1 MKKIRISIVLLAGW
15 IMLLLCG
22 AAAETQTIPSIR
34 DTVDSAVKPFSFRN
48 GVLWGMDSAQVQ
60 STESIQ
66 MDERSSGEWSVMVS
80 SEPVEVSRFTA
91 DLIYMFR
98 DNALQMIGWLRPGAA
113 IKRFGQILVLHVAH
127 LVFSVIIRLTNM
139 EFNVKR
145 LTNENCARKVRAEYS
160 DGRPAIWRQNHATR
174 QKHGARRMA
183 SFIMIAAYSRV
194 TMEKV
199 ISFFTAVGIASLV
212 GNGFFRGLPGFR
224 RSLFNMHR
232 EYTQAAALVNVA

>member
-1 MKKIRISIVLLAGW
+1 MKKIRISIVFLAGW

-98 DNALQMIGWLRPGAA
+98 DNALQMIAYEFKTCTTLNYQYLTGALSA
-113 IKRFGQILVLHVAH
+113 VYGESQTADAARIKAYMDLLYPTDTEQTGLLTCMSGTRKTEHVYSCITIPARHMRSCTSIL
-127 LVFSVIIRLTNM
+127 S
-139 EFNVKR
+139 
-145 LTNENCARKVRAEYS
+145 
-160 DGRPAIWRQNHATR
+160 
-174 QKHGARRMA
+174 
-183 SFIMIAAYSRV
+183 
-194 TMEKV
+194 
-199 ISFFTAVGIASLV
+199 
-212 GNGFFRGLPGFR
+212 
-224 RSLFNMHR
+224 
-232 EYTQAAALVNVA
+232 

>member
-98 DNALQMIGWLRPGAA
+98 DNALQMIAYEFQTCTTLNYQYLTGALSA
-113 IKRFGQILVLHVAH
+113 VYGESQTA
-127 LVFSVIIRLTNM
+127 
-139 EFNVKR
+139 
-145 LTNENCARKVRAEYS
+145 
-160 DGRPAIWRQNHATR
+160 DATR
-174 QKHGARRMA
+174 IK
-183 SFIMIAAYSRV
+183 AYMDLLYPDRYRTDWITHMYVWHAEDGTCVFMYYYSSEAYAILYV
-194 TMEKV
+194 NPQLMNNV
-199 ISFFTAVGIASLV
+199 NGYAV
-212 GNGFFRGLPGFR
+212 NGL
-224 RSLFNMHR
+224 
-232 EYTQAAALVNVA
+232 